1 MKRNSLKKKILK
13 YLIIFTFIIL
23 GVIWLLQ
30 ILSLDIYYEMSKKS
44 EIKNI
49 ASKVKSAYA
58 ENDYS
63 NILDNLAYREDVCIE
78 IIEDKNISY
87 FTDSASRGCLIGSNE
102 LNSYKLSFMSSGNNS
117 VTYRVINP
125 RFKNK
130 ALIYGLKIDENTY
143 AFIST
148 SLEPIS
154 STVSLLK
161 RQLILT
167 IGIVLLVAFLIA
179 YTISKK
185 ISSPIEKITSISKK
199 MSSGIYDVNFDTGTD
214 INEIKEL
221 EITLNKMSEELSK
234 TENLR
239 REFLANVSHDLKTPL
254 TLIKANAEMVR
265 DLNYNN
271 KEKREKSLNT
281 VTSEV
286 DRLNLLVEDIL
297 DLSKIQSNAE
307 DLDLEEFNISE
318 IIRTIVERFNVLC
331 ERDGYSIECDL
342 FDFNITADKKKI
354 EQVIYNLITNAINY
368 TGDDRKVFIK
378 MKDDNNKVKVEII
391 DTGNGIND
399 EDLEHIWDK
408 YYKADKKYKRVT
420 YGTGLGL
427 SIVKNILNLHKFE
440 YGVESKKNEGTT
452 FYFYVKNKKM

>member
-1 MKRNSLKKKILK
+1 MKRNSLKNKILK
-13 YLIIFTFIIL
+13 YLLIFTFVIL
-23 GVIWLLQ
+23 GGIWFLQ
-30 ILSLDIYYEMSKKS
+30 ILSLDIYYELSKKS

-49 ASKVKSAYA
+49 ASKVKTAYA
-58 ENDYS
+58 ANDYS

-102 LNSYKLSFMSSGNNS
+102 LNSYKLSFMSSENNS

-185 ISSPIEKITSISKK
+185 ISRPIEKITNISKK
-199 MSSGIYDVNFDTGTD
+199 MSSGNYDVKFDTGTD

-297 DLSKIQSNAE
+297 DLSKMQSNAD

-318 IIRTIVERFNVLC
+318 VIRTIVERFNVLC

-354 EQVIYNLITNAINY
+354 EQVIYNLITNAMNY

-378 MKDDNNKVKVEII
+378 MKDNDKKVKIEII
-391 DTGNGIND
+391 DTGAGIN
-399 EDLEHIWDK
+399 EKDLEHIWDK

-440 YGVESKKNEGTT
+440 YGVESEKSKGTT
-452 FYFYVKNKKM
+452 FYFYVKK

>member
-161 RQLILT
+161 R
-167 IGIVLLVAFLIA
+167 
-179 YTISKK
+179 
-185 ISSPIEKITSISKK
+185 
-199 MSSGIYDVNFDTGTD
+199 
-214 INEIKEL
+214 
-221 EITLNKMSEELSK
+221 
-234 TENLR
+234 
-239 REFLANVSHDLKTPL
+239 
-254 TLIKANAEMVR
+254 
-265 DLNYNN
+265 
-271 KEKREKSLNT
+271 
-281 VTSEV
+281 
-286 DRLNLLVEDIL
+286 
-297 DLSKIQSNAE
+297 
-307 DLDLEEFNISE
+307 
-318 IIRTIVERFNVLC
+318 
-331 ERDGYSIECDL
+331 
-342 FDFNITADKKKI
+342 
-354 EQVIYNLITNAINY
+354 
-368 TGDDRKVFIK
+368 
-378 MKDDNNKVKVEII
+378 
-391 DTGNGIND
+391 
-399 EDLEHIWDK
+399 
-408 YYKADKKYKRVT
+408 
-420 YGTGLGL
+420 
-427 SIVKNILNLHKFE
+427 
-440 YGVESKKNEGTT
+440 
-452 FYFYVKNKKM
+452 

>member
-185 ISSPIEKITSISKK
+185 ISSPIEKITNISKK
-199 MSSGIYDVNFDTGTD
+199 MSSGNYDVNFDTGTD

>member
-1 MKRNSLKKKILK
+1 MKRNSLKNKILK
-13 YLIIFTFIIL
+13 YLLIFTFVIL
-23 GVIWLLQ
+23 GGIWFLQ
-30 ILSLDIYYEMSKKS
+30 ILSLDIYYELSKKS

-49 ASKVKSAYA
+49 ASKVKMAYA
-58 ENDYS
+58 ANDYS

-87 FTDSASRGCLIGSNE
+87 FTDSVSRGCLIGSNE

-130 ALIYGLKIDENTY
+130 GLKIDENTY

-154 STVSLLK
+154 SKVSLLK

-185 ISSPIEKITSISKK
+185 ISRPIEKITNISKK
-199 MSSGIYDVNFDTGTD
+199 MSSGNYDVKFDTGTD

-297 DLSKIQSNAE
+297 DLSKMQSNAD

-318 IIRTIVERFNVLC
+318 VIRAIVERFNVLC

-354 EQVIYNLITNAINY
+354 EQVIYNLITNAMNY

-378 MKDDNNKVKVEII
+378 MKNDDKKVRIEII
-391 DTGNGIND
+391 DTGAGINE

-427 SIVKNILNLHKFE
+427 SIVKNILNLHNFE
-440 YGVESKKNEGTT
+440 YGVESEKSKGTT
-452 FYFYVKNKKM
+452 FYFYVKK

>member
-1 MKRNSLKKKILK
+1 MKRNSLKNKILK
-13 YLIIFTFIIL
+13 YLLIFTFVIL
-23 GVIWLLQ
+23 GGIWFLQ
-30 ILSLDIYYEMSKKS
+30 ILSLDIYYELSKKS

-49 ASKVKSAYA
+49 ASKVKTAYA
-58 ENDYS
+58 ANDYS

-185 ISSPIEKITSISKK
+185 ISRPIEKITNISKK
-199 MSSGIYDVNFDTGTD
+199 MSSGNYDVKFDTGTD

-281 VTSEV
+281 ITSEV

-297 DLSKIQSNAE
+297 DLSKMQSNAD

-318 IIRTIVERFNVLC
+318 VIRTIVERFNVLC

-354 EQVIYNLITNAINY
+354 EQVIYNLITNAMNY

-378 MKDDNNKVKVEII
+378 MKDDDKKVKIEII
-391 DTGNGIND
+391 DTGAGINE

-440 YGVESKKNEGTT
+440 YGVESEKGKGTT
-452 FYFYVKNKKM
+452 FYFYVKK

>member
-1 MKRNSLKKKILK
+1 MKRNSLKNKILK
-13 YLIIFTFIIL
+13 YLLIFTFVIL
-23 GVIWLLQ
+23 GGIWFLQ
-30 ILSLDIYYEMSKKS
+30 ILSLDIYYELSKKS

-49 ASKVKSAYA
+49 ASKVKIAYA
-58 ENDYS
+58 ANDYS

-87 FTDSASRGCLIGSNE
+87 FTDSVSRGCLIGSNE

-185 ISSPIEKITSISKK
+185 ISRPIEKITNISKK
-199 MSSGIYDVNFDTGTD
+199 MSSGNYDVKFDTGTD

-234 TENLR
+234 IENLR

-297 DLSKIQSNAE
+297 DLSKMQSNAD

-318 IIRTIVERFNVLC
+318 VIRTIVERFNVLC

-354 EQVIYNLITNAINY
+354 EQVIYNLITNAMNY

-378 MKDDNNKVKVEII
+378 MKDDDKKVKIEII
-391 DTGNGIND
+391 DTGAGINE

-440 YGVESKKNEGTT
+440 YGVESEKSKGTT
-452 FYFYVKNKKM
+452 FYFYVKK

>member
-1 MKRNSLKKKILK
+1 MKRNSLKNKILK
-13 YLIIFTFIIL
+13 YLLIFTFVIL
-23 GVIWLLQ
+23 GGIWFLQ
-30 ILSLDIYYEMSKKS
+30 ILSLDIYYELSKKS

-49 ASKVKSAYA
+49 ASKVKMAYA
-58 ENDYS
+58 ANDYS

-87 FTDSASRGCLIGSNE
+87 FTDSVSRGCLIGSNE

-185 ISSPIEKITSISKK
+185 ISRPIEKITNISKK
-199 MSSGIYDVNFDTGTD
+199 MSSGNYDVKFDTGTD

-297 DLSKIQSNAE
+297 DLSKMQSNAD

-318 IIRTIVERFNVLC
+318 VIRTIVERFNVLC

-354 EQVIYNLITNAINY
+354 EQVIYNLITNAMNY

-378 MKDDNNKVKVEII
+378 MKNDDRKVRIEII
-391 DTGNGIND
+391 DTGAGINE

-427 SIVKNILNLHKFE
+427 SIVKNILNLHNFE
-440 YGVESKKNEGTT
+440 YGVESEKSKGTT
-452 FYFYVKNKKM
+452 FYFYVKK

>member
-185 ISSPIEKITSISKK
+185 ISSPIEKITNISKK
-199 MSSGIYDVNFDTGTD
+199 MSSGNYDVNFDTGTD

-452 FYFYVKNKKM
+452 FYFYVKK

>member
-1 MKRNSLKKKILK
+1 MKRNSLKNKILK
-13 YLIIFTFIIL
+13 YLLIFTFVIL
-23 GVIWLLQ
+23 GGIWFLQ
-30 ILSLDIYYEMSKKS
+30 ILSLDIYYELSKKS

-49 ASKVKSAYA
+49 ASKVKMAYA
-58 ENDYS
+58 ANDYS

-87 FTDSASRGCLIGSNE
+87 FTDSVSRGCLIGSNE

-185 ISSPIEKITSISKK
+185 ISRPIEKITNISKK
-199 MSSGIYDVNFDTGTD
+199 MSSGNYDVKFDTGTD

-297 DLSKIQSNAE
+297 DLSKMQSNAD

-318 IIRTIVERFNVLC
+318 VIRTIVERFNVLC

-354 EQVIYNLITNAINY
+354 EQVIYNLITNAMNY

-378 MKDDNNKVKVEII
+378 MKNDDKKVKIEII
-391 DTGNGIND
+391 DTGAGINE

-427 SIVKNILNLHKFE
+427 SIVKNILNLHNFE
-440 YGVESKKNEGTT
+440 YGVESEKSKGTI
-452 FYFYVKNKKM
+452 FYFYVKK

>member
-1 MKRNSLKKKILK
+1 MKRNSLKNKILK
-13 YLIIFTFIIL
+13 YLLIFTFVIL
-23 GVIWLLQ
+23 GGIWFLQ
-30 ILSLDIYYEMSKKS
+30 ILSLDIYYELSKKS

-49 ASKVKSAYA
+49 ASKVKMAYA
-58 ENDYS
+58 ANDYS

-87 FTDSASRGCLIGSNE
+87 FTDSVSRGCLIGSNE

-185 ISSPIEKITSISKK
+185 ISRPIEKITNISKK
-199 MSSGIYDVNFDTGTD
+199 MSSGNYDVKFDTGTD

-297 DLSKIQSNAE
+297 DLSKMQSNAD

-318 IIRTIVERFNVLC
+318 VIRTIVERFNVLC

-354 EQVIYNLITNAINY
+354 EQVIYNLITNAMNY

-378 MKDDNNKVKVEII
+378 MKNNDKKVRIEII
-391 DTGNGIND
+391 DTGAGINE

-427 SIVKNILNLHKFE
+427 SIVKNILNLHNFE
-440 YGVESKKNEGTT
+440 YGVESEKSKGTT
-452 FYFYVKNKKM
+452 FYFYVKK

>member
-1 MKRNSLKKKILK
+1 MKRNSLKNKILK
-13 YLIIFTFIIL
+13 YLLIFTFVIL
-23 GVIWLLQ
+23 GGIWFLQ
-30 ILSLDIYYEMSKKS
+30 ILSLDIYYELSKKS

-49 ASKVKSAYA
+49 ASKVKMAYA
-58 ENDYS
+58 ANDYS

-78 IIEDKNISY
+78 IIENKNISY
-87 FTDSASRGCLIGSNE
+87 FTDSVSRGCLIGSNE

-185 ISSPIEKITSISKK
+185 ISRPIEKITNISKK
-199 MSSGIYDVNFDTGTD
+199 MSSGNYDVKFDTGTD

-297 DLSKIQSNAE
+297 DLSKMQSNAD

-318 IIRTIVERFNVLC
+318 VIRTIVERFNVLC

-354 EQVIYNLITNAINY
+354 EQVIYNLITNAMNY

-378 MKDDNNKVKVEII
+378 MKNDDRKVRIEII
-391 DTGNGIND
+391 DTGAGINE

-427 SIVKNILNLHKFE
+427 SIVKNILNLHNFE
-440 YGVESKKNEGTT
+440 YGVESEKSKGTT
-452 FYFYVKNKKM
+452 FYFYVKK

>member
-185 ISSPIEKITSISKK
+185 ISSPIEKITNISKK
-199 MSSGIYDVNFDTGTD
+199 MSSGNYDVNFDTGTD

-297 DLSKIQSNAE
+297 DLSKIQSNAG

-452 FYFYVKNKKM
+452 FYFYVKK

>member
-297 DLSKIQSNAE
+297 DLSKIQSNAG

-452 FYFYVKNKKM
+452 FYFYVKK

>member
-1 MKRNSLKKKILK
+1 MKRNSLKNKILK
-13 YLIIFTFIIL
+13 YLLIFTFVIL
-23 GVIWLLQ
+23 GGIWFLQ
-30 ILSLDIYYEMSKKS
+30 ILSLDIYYELSKKS

-49 ASKVKSAYA
+49 ASKVKMAYA
-58 ENDYS
+58 ANDYS

-87 FTDSASRGCLIGSNE
+87 FTDSVSRGCLIGSNE

-185 ISSPIEKITSISKK
+185 ISRPIEKITNISKK
-199 MSSGIYDVNFDTGTD
+199 MSSGNYDVKFDTGTD

-297 DLSKIQSNAE
+297 DLSKMQSNAD

-318 IIRTIVERFNVLC
+318 VIRTIVERFNVLC

-354 EQVIYNLITNAINY
+354 EQVIYNLITNAMNY

-378 MKDDNNKVKVEII
+378 MKNDDKKVKIEII
-391 DTGNGIND
+391 DTGAGINE

-427 SIVKNILNLHKFE
+427 SIVKNILNLHNFE
-440 YGVESKKNEGTT
+440 YGVESEKSKGTT
-452 FYFYVKNKKM
+452 FYFYVKK

>member
-1 MKRNSLKKKILK
+1 MKRNSLKNKILK
-13 YLIIFTFIIL
+13 YLLIFTFVIL
-23 GVIWLLQ
+23 GGIWFLQ
-30 ILSLDIYYEMSKKS
+30 ILSLDIYYELSKKS

-49 ASKVKSAYA
+49 ASKVKMAYA
-58 ENDYS
+58 ANDYS

-87 FTDSASRGCLIGSNE
+87 FTDSVSRGCLIGSNE

-185 ISSPIEKITSISKK
+185 ISRPIEKITNISKK
-199 MSSGIYDVNFDTGTD
+199 MSSGNYDVKFDTGTD

-297 DLSKIQSNAE
+297 DLSKMQSNAD

-318 IIRTIVERFNVLC
+318 VIRTIVERFNVLC

-354 EQVIYNLITNAINY
+354 EQVIYNLITNAMNY

-378 MKDDNNKVKVEII
+378 MKNDDKKVRIEII
-391 DTGNGIND
+391 DTGAGINE

-427 SIVKNILNLHKFE
+427 SIVKNILNLHNFE
-440 YGVESKKNEGTT
+440 YGVESEKGKGTI
-452 FYFYVKNKKM
+452 FYFYVKK

>member
-1 MKRNSLKKKILK
+1 MKRNSLKNKILK
-13 YLIIFTFIIL
+13 YLLIFTFVIL
-23 GVIWLLQ
+23 GGIWFLQ
-30 ILSLDIYYEMSKKS
+30 ILSLDIYYELSKKS

-49 ASKVKSAYA
+49 ASKVKMAYA
-58 ENDYS
+58 ANDYS

-87 FTDSASRGCLIGSNE
+87 FTDSVSRGCLIGSNE

-185 ISSPIEKITSISKK
+185 ISRPIEKITNISKK
-199 MSSGIYDVNFDTGTD
+199 MSSGNYDVKFDTGTD

-271 KEKREKSLNT
+271 KEKREKCLNT

-297 DLSKIQSNAE
+297 DLSKMQSNAD

-318 IIRTIVERFNVLC
+318 VIRTIVERFNVLC

-354 EQVIYNLITNAINY
+354 EQVIYNLITNAMNY

-378 MKDDNNKVKVEII
+378 MKNDDKKVRIEII
-391 DTGNGIND
+391 DTGAGINE

-427 SIVKNILNLHKFE
+427 SIVKNILNLHNFE
-440 YGVESKKNEGTT
+440 YGVESEKGKGTI
-452 FYFYVKNKKM
+452 FYFYVKK

>member
-1 MKRNSLKKKILK
+1 MKRNSLKNKILK
-13 YLIIFTFIIL
+13 YLLIFTFVIL
-23 GVIWLLQ
+23 GGIWFLQ
-30 ILSLDIYYEMSKKS
+30 ILSLDIYYELSKKS

-49 ASKVKSAYA
+49 ASKVKMAYA
-58 ENDYS
+58 ANDYS

-87 FTDSASRGCLIGSNE
+87 FTDSVSRGCLIGSNE

-185 ISSPIEKITSISKK
+185 ISRPIEKITNISKK
-199 MSSGIYDVNFDTGTD
+199 MSSGNYDVKFDTGTD

-271 KEKREKSLNT
+271 KEKRERSLNT

-297 DLSKIQSNAE
+297 DLSKMQSNAD

-318 IIRTIVERFNVLC
+318 VIRTIVERFNVLC

-354 EQVIYNLITNAINY
+354 EQVIYNLITNAMNY

-378 MKDDNNKVKVEII
+378 MKNDDRKVRIEII
-391 DTGNGIND
+391 DTGAGINE

-427 SIVKNILNLHKFE
+427 SIVKNILNLHNFE
-440 YGVESKKNEGTT
+440 YGVESEKSKGTT
-452 FYFYVKNKKM
+452 FYFYVKK

>member
-1 MKRNSLKKKILK
+1 MKRNSLKNKILK
-13 YLIIFTFIIL
+13 YLLIFTFVIL
-23 GVIWLLQ
+23 GGIWFLQ
-30 ILSLDIYYEMSKKS
+30 ILSLDIYYELSKKS

-49 ASKVKSAYA
+49 ASKVKMAYA
-58 ENDYS
+58 ANDYS

-78 IIEDKNISY
+78 IIENKNISY
-87 FTDSASRGCLIGSNE
+87 FTDSVSRGCLIGSNE

-185 ISSPIEKITSISKK
+185 ISRPIEKITNISKK
-199 MSSGIYDVNFDTGTD
+199 MSSGNYDVKFDTGTD

-297 DLSKIQSNAE
+297 DLSKMQSNAD

-318 IIRTIVERFNVLC
+318 VIRTIVERFNVLC

-354 EQVIYNLITNAINY
+354 EQVIYNLITNAMNY

-378 MKDDNNKVKVEII
+378 MKNDDKKVKIEII
-391 DTGNGIND
+391 DTGAGINE

-427 SIVKNILNLHKFE
+427 SIVKNILNLHNFE
-440 YGVESKKNEGTT
+440 YGVESEKSKGTT
-452 FYFYVKNKKM
+452 FYFYVKK